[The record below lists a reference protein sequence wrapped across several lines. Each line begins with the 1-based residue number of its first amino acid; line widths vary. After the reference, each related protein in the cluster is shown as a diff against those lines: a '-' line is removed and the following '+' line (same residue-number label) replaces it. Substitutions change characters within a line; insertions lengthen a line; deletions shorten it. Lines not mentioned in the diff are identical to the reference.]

1 MGRRILIFKSFLSK
15 CMQCLTITCSIPIFI
30 IASGHTSSA
39 VLVSLIV
46 YKDGWGFCCQKEA
59 NNGHAKN
66 LDHLTINNGLD
77 RTDANQF
84 RVWFGFF
91 NTGTTVSIPLI
102 TFTDQLPTE
111 HPWSGTVIHCAPT
124 QRCQPLTFYWL
135 TNSQK
140 WEVMLII
147 ARLTLALFAA
157 SYTYI
162 LLVWPPCPLCSA
174 TLSWGETELIA
185 PLITGSEWQP
195 NPKTGLMVLWPKQSL
210 QSGQMCFQHFQEYKR
225 LEIIRGSFR
234 KSCLPQYSLIRHWL
248 CLLLQP

>member
-1 MGRRILIFKSFLSK
+1 
-15 CMQCLTITCSIPIFI
+15 MQCLIITCSIPIFI

-46 YKDGWGFCCQKEA
+46 YKDGWGFWCQKEA

-66 LDHLTINNGLD
+66 LDHLTINNGFD

-84 RVWFGFF
+84 RVWFCFF
-91 NTGTTVSIPLI
+91 NTGTTVSIPVI

-111 HPWSGTVIHCAPT
+111 HPWAGTVIHCAPDT
-124 QRCQPLTFYWL
+124 KVSASDLLLTYQFPEMGDNANYRSLDIGTVCGIIHLHSFGL
-135 TNSQK
+135 TTMS
-140 WEVMLII
+140 
-147 ARLTLALFAA
+147 
-157 SYTYI
+157 
-162 LLVWPPCPLCSA
+162 CPLCSA

-195 NPKTGLMVLWPKQSL
+195 NTQTGLMVLWPKQSL
-210 QSGQMCFQHFQEYKR
+210 QSGQMCLQHFQEYKR

>member
-1 MGRRILIFKSFLSK
+1 
-15 CMQCLTITCSIPIFI
+15 MQCLTITCSIPIFI

-46 YKDGWGFCCQKEA
+46 YKDGWGFWCQKEA

-66 LDHLTINNGLD
+66 LDHLTIKNGFD
-77 RTDANQF
+77 RTDANQL
-84 RVWFGFF
+84 RVWFCFF

-102 TFTDQLPTE
+102 TFSYLLSIHDLVQ
-111 HPWSGTVIHCAPT
+111 SFTVLRHKDVSLWP
-124 QRCQPLTFYWL
+124 FYCL
-135 TNSQK
+135 TNSRK
-140 WEVMLII
+140 WEIMLII
-147 ARLTLALFAA
+147 ARSTLALFAA
-157 SYTYI
+157 LCTYI
-162 LLVWPPCPLCSA
+162 LLVWRTCPLCSA

-195 NPKTGLMVLWPKQSL
+195 NPNTGLTVLWPKQSL
-210 QSGQMCFQHFQEYKR
+210 QSGQMCLQHFQEYKR